1 MTGLVELSEVIVL
14 RGSELVHPRGEVG
27 ASVASD
33 LVGERLVHRC
43 LNGKPSGKVVG
54 AGASVGRAGFL
65 GEQGVQ
71 PLGEPTVALRHAP
84 QHSGKTRFAIDIGLL
99 GEVLGPSYRRSD
111 LAETGAQC
119 VDRRASFD
127 ITHRR
132 YSRAPVLSAL
142 NVAAVRRGALICL
155 VIAAPAAVVSS
166 LLANDDSGGST
177 NQSNWVFIA
186 LAAVVIAYLAGG
198 AAAGR
203 RATAAPFAN
212 GATATLSAFIFVQV
226 IFGIVRLAQGDG
238 LSPIGLIFNGLLAAT
253 IGVVGAGIGVW
264 RALRDT
270 SSN

>member
-1 MTGLVELSEVIVL
+1 ML
-14 RGSELVHPRGEVG
+14 RSSELVHPRSEVG

-43 LNGKPSGKVVG
+43 LDRKPSGEIVG
-54 AGASVGRAGFL
+54 AGVSVGRVGFL
-65 GEQGVQ
+65 GKQGVQ
-71 PLGEPTVALRHAP
+71 PLGEPTVALGHAS
-84 QHSGKTRFAIDIGLL
+84 QHSSETRFAVDIGLF
-99 GEVLGPSYRRSD
+99 GEVLGSGYCSGN

-119 VDRRASFD
+119 VDRRGSFD
-127 ITHRR
+127 STHRR

-142 NVAAVRRGALICL
+142 NVAAVRRGALTCL
-155 VIAAPAAVVSS
+155 VIAAPAAVISS
-166 LLANDDSGGST
+166 LLANDDSGDST
-177 NQSNWVFIA
+177 DQSNWVFVA

-203 RATAAPFAN
+203 RATTAPFAN
-212 GATATLSAFIFVQV
+212 GAAATLSAFVVVQV